1 MTAFANPMLLI
12 DFICYNGYILISNY
26 SVFSEVNYMKNY
38 IDQLLKCILFKDMD
52 KNEVLKVLEKVPYQI
67 VEYNRNEVIAIEGD
81 SCNSLGII
89 LKGKIEI
96 QKVFPSGQVMTI
108 NIFEEGNVFGESL
121 VFSKKHTYP
130 ATITA
135 IEKAKIMFIEKENI
149 VKLCMLNSK
158 VLTNFVSVLSE
169 RILMLNKRITN
180 LSQDSI
186 RKKIANYLLEE
197 YKNQGSTTLNIP
209 LTRKRMAELLNIP
222 RPSLSRELGAMKD
235 EGIIQLDK
243 NIIEIVDIQ
252 LLEAILFD

>member
-1 MTAFANPMLLI
+1 
-12 DFICYNGYILISNY
+12 
-26 SVFSEVNYMKNY
+26 
-38 IDQLLKCILFKDMD
+38 
-52 KNEVLKVLEKVPYQI
+52 
-67 VEYNRNEVIAIEGD
+67 
-81 SCNSLGII
+81 
-89 LKGKIEI
+89 
-96 QKVFPSGQVMTI
+96 
-108 NIFEEGNVFGESL
+108 
-121 VFSKKHTYP
+121 
-130 ATITA
+130 
-135 IEKAKIMFIEKENI
+135 
-149 VKLCMLNSK
+149 
-158 VLTNFVSVLSE
+158 
-169 RILMLNKRITN
+169 MLNKRITN

>member
-121 VFSKKHTYP
+121 VFSK
-130 ATITA
+130 
-135 IEKAKIMFIEKENI
+135 
-149 VKLCMLNSK
+149 
-158 VLTNFVSVLSE
+158 
-169 RILMLNKRITN
+169 
-180 LSQDSI
+180 
-186 RKKIANYLLEE
+186 
-197 YKNQGSTTLNIP
+197 NIP
-209 LTRKRMAELLNIP
+209 IP
-222 RPSLSRELGAMKD
+222 
-235 EGIIQLDK
+235 Q
-243 NIIEIVDIQ
+243 Q
-252 LLEAILFD
+252 LLP